1 VALGLRKDAKVE
13 LLSTVPLSAGLS
25 KRQLARLASIADQ
38 LEVRQGKVLI
48 REGALGQE
56 FFILLDG
63 KVEVSRK
70 GKKLATRGK
79 GDFFGEIALVS
90 DVPRVATVTAV
101 SPLRVLVIRDREFR
115 ELLEDTPAVA
125 IKVLKALAK
134 RVPTA
139 QF

>member
-1 VALGLRKDAKVE
+1 VAFGLRKDAKVE

>member
-1 VALGLRKDAKVE
+1 VAFGLRKDAKVE
-13 LLSTVPLSAGLS
+13 LLSTVPLFAGLS

>member
-1 VALGLRKDAKVE
+1 MAFGLRKDAKVE
-13 LLSTVPLSAGLS
+13 LLSTVPLFAGLS

-79 GDFFGEIALVS
+79 GEFYGEIALVS

>member
-1 VALGLRKDAKVE
+1 M
-13 LLSTVPLSAGLS
+13 
-25 KRQLARLASIADQ
+25 
-38 LEVRQGKVLI
+38 LI

-79 GDFFGEIALVS
+79 GEFFGEIALVS